1 MKPKILYLSFACL
14 IIAILISIFISRESV
29 KIQPALEETNP
40 QEIVTQQ
47 QSALSGQTQQLSPA
61 SYNRPAIT
69 LIKPQPKENLTP
81 VPASEERI
89 NERQQPERLSASP
102 SQSTVVS
109 EEEPDESDSGITKIG
124 KRPTEIE
131 NKEMNSRGIVMY

>member
-47 QSALSGQTQQLSPA
+47 QSVLSGQTQQFPPTFD
-61 SYNRPAIT
+61 NRPAIT
-69 LIKPQPKENLTP
+69 VIKPQPKENPT
-81 VPASEERI
+81 PASEEKI
-89 NERQQPERLSASP
+89 NKRQQPARLSVSS
-102 SQSTVVS
+102 SQSPAVS
-109 EEEPDESDSGITKIG
+109 EGEPEEQPASGITKIG
-124 KRPTEIE
+124 KRPTEE
-131 NKEMNSRGIVMY
+131 EDKEMNARGIVMY